1 MPRTMTIY
9 RKTMNKIEQ
18 VGGTHYQNE
27 IQPWDEFKR
36 LNVNWAQGE
45 VTKYLCRWWKKG
57 GIQDLNKA
65 LSIIRKWQSVQNKR
79 DIRFIA
85 YYPAFMEQYEKFY
98 GEAYPTFKRL
108 INRVL
113 KEDWYV
119 AETLMEEIITYF
131 KEKGYE

>member
-1 MPRTMTIY
+1 
-9 RKTMNKIEQ
+9 MNNVEQ

-65 LSIIRKWQSVQNKR
+65 LSIIRKWQIDNPP
-79 DIRFIA
+79 IRQ
-85 YYPAFMEQYEKFY
+85 YPDEYLLSFLEQYEDFY
-98 GEAYPTFKRL
+98 GHVYPLFKET
-108 INRVL
+108 IKDVL
-113 KEDWYV
+113 QEDWKN
-119 AETLMEEIITYF
+119 AEIGMEELITYF
-131 KEKGYE
+131 KYQGYE